1 MKGHFGILLGHEAV
15 PALFYKNVYFLLP
28 PFSGVCSKPQQDAAH
43 HRHPAQEPDQ
53 TNRLLEQLPEGSHRR
68 RAVQRREDLPN
79 QTDQG
84 SEETGLLEKHLSL
97 PSVPT
102 FYR

>member
-1 MKGHFGILLGHEAV
+1 MF
-15 PALFYKNVYFLLP
+15 PQ
-28 PFSGVCSKPQQDAAH
+28 GVCSKPQQDSAH

-53 TNRLLEQLPEGSHRR
+53 THRLLEQLPEGPHGR

-84 SEETGLLEKHLSL
+84 SEETGFLEKHCCL
-97 PSVPT
+97 PSTST
-102 FYR
+102 FY